1 MKGSLRISLFIL
13 LLVVLVVGFSL
24 FSRSWLSVAAE
35 QGPYPPPE
43 QINNAL
49 VGEPY
54 PLPFLSSQSS
64 AYPPPVENIPLPTAH
79 YSEDESYTPLLEIV
93 AEIELRKS
101 IGFRS
106 DTEYVKAVRSSDDM
120 VVNERF
126 GGIALTPAEAHELE
140 ARLNLEKDG
149 DVLLDFFEKELEF
162 QDAFGGIYLDHA
174 AGSEDY
180 TAGGKLVLQLVRD
193 YEKINDIPAKL
204 PSIQY
209 PERLRIEWVDFSGER
224 LEQEFWAISNAATQ
238 HPELRAVAIDGRNNQ
253 VEVLIAPSDA
263 WRISDGVVEKASLPN
278 DLATLV
284 ADPSVIVWEG
294 EIEEEPVAVRGG
306 DSWSNTSGGGDCT
319 LGFKIEYNNTYSML
333 TAGHCI
339 SALGMSA
346 GGDVYHNTTKIG
358 TYSGVY
364 KDGASSSSGTG
375 IDAAILYMNDF
386 WTAYEDVI
394 DYSSYRDIVGST
406 DDYVAGYWRC
416 RTGQSSGT
424 NCGEIKCTSITYQ
437 SGGRWYTDMFTIDP
451 DSVGGDSGSPVYRPE
466 TNSLAS
472 VTGVVRSRASGAT
485 CMNGW
490 DTSASKWHN
499 IRDYWS
505 LTLIAGDA
513 YLPLILK

>member
-1 MKGSLRISLFIL
+1 MGRKSLLHSVLPTMFTLAITM
-13 LLVVLVVGFSL
+13 LVVIALGQTYPGIASRAAL
-24 FSRSWLSVAAE
+24 FDS
-35 QGPYPPPE
+35 
-43 QINNAL
+43 
-49 VGEPY
+49 
-54 PLPFLSSQSS
+54 
-64 AYPPPVENIPLPTAH
+64 PLPT
-79 YSEDESYTPLLEIV
+79 
-93 AEIELRKS
+93 
-101 IGFRS
+101 
-106 DTEYVKAVRSSDDM
+106 
-120 VVNERF
+120 
-126 GGIALTPAEAHELE
+126 LTPQPPAPTPTPGPSQAAQVAL
-140 ARLNLEKDG
+140 ALEKDG
-149 DVLLDFFEKELEF
+149 DALLDFFEKELEF
-162 QDAFGGIYLDHA
+162 QDAFGGIYLEHA
-174 AGSEDY
+174 AGSKDN

-193 YEKINDIPAKL
+193 YEKVNDILAIL
-204 PSIQY
+204 PSLRY

-224 LEQEFWAISNAATQ
+224 LAQQFWAISNAAAQ

-263 WRISDGVVEKASLPN
+263 WRISDGVVEKASLPD

-284 ADPSVIVWEG
+284 ADPSVIVREG

-306 DSWSNTSGGGDCT
+306 DSWSNTSGGSNCT

-346 GGDVYHNTTKIG
+346 GDDVYHNTTKIG

-406 DDYVAGYWRC
+406 DNYVAGYWRC
-416 RTGQSSGT
+416 FTGQSSGT

-451 DSVGGDSGSPVYRPE
+451 DTVAGDSGSPVYRPE
-466 TNSLAS
+466 TNSMAS

>member
-1 MKGSLRISLFIL
+1 MLRSNARLLVTL
-13 LLVVLVVGFSL
+13 LLGALVIVLLVALNSLGRSSVGLTAQAFQSP
-24 FSRSWLSVAAE
+24 VE
-35 QGPYPPPE
+35 TPTQPPYPPP
-43 QINNAL
+43 
-49 VGEPY
+49 GTPT
-54 PLPFLSSQSS
+54 PSQ
-64 AYPPPVENIPLPTAH
+64 PGTPTAGP
-79 YSEDESYTPLLEIV
+79 TPPGLRALE
-93 AEIELRKS
+93 E
-101 IGFRS
+101 
-106 DTEYVKAVRSSDDM
+106 
-120 VVNERF
+120 
-126 GGIALTPAEAHELE
+126 
-140 ARLNLEKDG
+140 DG
-149 DVLLDFFEKELEF
+149 DALLDFFEKELEF
-162 QDAFGGIYLDHA
+162 QDAFGGIYLEHA

-193 YEKINDIPAKL
+193 HEKVNDIPAML
-204 PSIQY
+204 PSLRY
-209 PERLRIEWVDFSGER
+209 PERLRIEWVDFSSER
-224 LEQEFWAISNAATQ
+224 LEQQFWAISNAATQ
-238 HPELRAVAIDGRNNQ
+238 HPELQAVSINGRNNQ

-263 WRISDGVVEKASLPN
+263 WKISDGVVDKASLP
-278 DLATLV
+278 DVLATLV
-284 ADPSVIVWEG
+284 ADPSVIVREG

-306 DSWSNTSGGGDCT
+306 DSWSNTSGGSNCT

-339 SALGMSA
+339 SALGMAA
-346 GGDVYHNTTKIG
+346 GDDVYHNTTKIG

-406 DDYVAGYWRC
+406 DNYVAGYWRC
-416 RTGQSSGT
+416 RTGKSSGT
-424 NCGEIKCTSITYQ
+424 DCGEIKCTSITYQ

-466 TNSLAS
+466 TNSMAS
-472 VTGVVRSRASGAT
+472 VAGVVHSRVSGAT
-485 CMNGW
+485 CMSGW

-505 LTLIAGDA
+505 LTLITGDA

>member
-1 MKGSLRISLFIL
+1 MKDL
-13 LLVVLVVGFSL
+13 
-24 FSRSWLSVAAE
+24 A
-35 QGPYPPPE
+35 
-43 QINNAL
+43 
-49 VGEPY
+49 
-54 PLPFLSSQSS
+54 
-64 AYPPPVENIPLPTAH
+64 
-79 YSEDESYTPLLEIV
+79 
-93 AEIELRKS
+93 ELRS
-101 IGFRS
+101 RLL
-106 DTEYVKAVRSSDDM
+106 
-120 VVNERF
+120 N
-126 GGIALTPAEAHELE
+126 EAHELE

-224 LEQEFWAISNAATQ
+224 LEQEFWAISNAAAK
-238 HPELRAVAIDGRNNQ
+238 HPELQAVAIDGRNNK
-253 VEVLIAPSDA
+253 VDVLVAPSDA

-278 DLATLV
+278 GLDTLV

-294 EIEEEPVAVRGG
+294 AIEDEPVAVRGG
-306 DSWSNTSGGGDCT
+306 DSWSNTSGGSNCT
-319 LGFKIEYNNTYSML
+319 LGFKIEYNNMYSML

-346 GGDVYHNTTKIG
+346 GSDVYHNTTQIG

-406 DDYVAGYWRC
+406 DTYVAGYWRC

-437 SGGRWYTDMFTIDP
+437 SGGLWYTDMFTIDP
-451 DSVGGDSGSPVYRPE
+451 DSMGGDSGSPVYRPE

-472 VTGVVRSRASGAT
+472 VTGVVRSRASGAA

-499 IRDYWS
+499 IRDYWD